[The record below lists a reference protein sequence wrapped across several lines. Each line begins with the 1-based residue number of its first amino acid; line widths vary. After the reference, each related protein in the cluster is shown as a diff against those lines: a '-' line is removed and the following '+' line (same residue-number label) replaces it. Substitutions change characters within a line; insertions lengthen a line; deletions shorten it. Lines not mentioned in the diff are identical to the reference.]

1 MITVHGSDPLYAN
14 ATGRLTM
21 TESGTVNAIVS
32 GIRNGRVTA
41 PGTATENGTES
52 ANVIVTRTDLRVEMV
67 MGVVVVVVAMAA
79 VVLEAEV
86 VAAEV
91 DEGQTATAMVTT
103 TAVAASA
110 TIMVT
115 ARIGRWRSVWDY
127 ERTFGLA

>member
-1 MITVHGSDPLYAN
+1 MITVHGSDPLYVN

-67 MGVVVVVVAMAA
+67 MGVVVVVAMAA
-79 VVLEAEV
+79 VALEAEV

-91 DEGQTATAMVTT
+91 GEGQTATAMVTT

-127 ERTFGLA
+127 DRTFGLA